1 MSALWLL
8 KKVRASDMQ
17 LAPTCHMLIKKM
29 QTIIINVNNL
39 ASKSQLEAQ
48 RSGCELERRSKGAER
63 SFKAAPKGAALKRSG
78 ADFAPTWCGH
88 GDLNPNALLH
98 ENLNLACLPI
108 PSCPR

>member
-48 RSGCELERRSKGAER
+48 RSGFELERRSKGAEH
-63 SFKAAPKGAALKRSG
+63 SFKAAPKGTALKRSG
-78 ADFAPTWCGH
+78 ADFAPTWWTIQ
-88 GDLNPNALLH
+88 DS
-98 ENLNLACLPI
+98 NL
-108 PSCPR
+108 

>member
-17 LAPTCHMLIKKM
+17 LAPTCLVLTKKM

-48 RSGCELERRSKGAER
+48 RSGFELERRSKGAER
-63 SFKAAPKGAALKRSG
+63 SFKAAPKGAALKLCS
-78 ADFAPTWCGH
+78 APTCVSLTKKMQSKISKMG
-88 GDLNPNALLH
+88 
-98 ENLNLACLPI
+98 CRY
-108 PSCPR
+108 CR